1 MKFPWTSRSTSTRSP
16 VDEQPTASRGHG
28 AEGTETGSS
37 RNSVAPETWLASINI
52 DETSRYKAII
62 KFLHARLLACQW
74 ISSTADSPAP
84 CHGLLLRR
92 SRGVYISEP
101 EIVNPLLLAAVQA
114 LNVEVAFTMSTES
127 TRIIASSL
135 QPDQTEVVL
144 PSGSQLQVIDSIR
157 DLSSSPLSLVK
168 KFQYAALLREEHV
181 LLVWHDRLENILD
194 HVADLEE
201 RLLALVRI
209 NPLEDSSAADPRNN
223 VDQVCGTSLP
233 FFSTR
238 NRSVLQSQ
246 VTSPGTSTSHLSV
259 EPVEKYLAVSSKSK
273 AEEAS
278 KTDMEAAPLAES
290 LDRPLALTSA
300 IFVGLAMCLMIVLLL
315 GFGISNLVFQTL
327 IDGGFI
333 RMALIITVPFFLLLS
348 MFFFVVLFTD
358 LFQAAGPIKTLQTN
372 SRFYSA
378 VRPNLNRAWGQGF
391 TPPRITIQMPV
402 YTESLEGV
410 LLPTIRSLQEAVS
423 HYESHG
429 GSATIFINDDGLAY
443 MSPEEQQARIHFYH
457 DNNIAWVARP
467 QNNSEDG
474 YVRKGKFK
482 KASNMNFAL
491 NVSNRVEDEIL
502 HRLAQHLSIS
512 DLIDPAEEAVCYQRA
527 LEHVLESDL
536 RIHAGGD
543 IRIGELIL
551 IVDSDT
557 RVPVD
562 CLLHGAVEMYLS
574 PEVAIVQH
582 ATGVMQVSWDYF
594 ENGIAFFTNLI
605 YSAIQFSVGS
615 GETAPFVGHN
625 AFLRWKAVQ
634 SVGRD
639 DPDGYVTYWSE
650 SHVSED
656 FDLALRLQIAGNV
669 IRLANYH
676 HREFKE
682 GVSLTIYDEL
692 ARWEKYAYGCNEL
705 VFNPLRTWLWRGP
718 CTRLFMTFLWSNLQL
733 SSKLTILGYISSYYA
748 IASGFPLSI
757 LNYFLVGWFNGYL
770 DKFYMESWKIF
781 LSLIIVFSGFGNV
794 TLAIIRYRLGEK
806 SLGPALLENFKW
818 MPMFAI
824 FFGGLSF
831 HLSRAILAHMF
842 SINMQWGTTAKEKI
856 NSNFFK
862 EMPKIFQTFKWLYAV
877 LLPLVLGMI
886 YLGCFAPRGWEITSV
901 AAVVPASVMVVSH
914 AMLPVVLNPSLMVFN
929 Y

>member
-157 DLSSSPLSLVK
+157 DLSSSPPSLVK

-201 RLLALVRI
+201 RLLAL
-209 NPLEDSSAADPRNN
+209 
-223 VDQVCGTSLP
+223 VCGTSLP

-278 KTDMEAAPLAES
+278 KTDMEAAPPAES

-391 TPPRITIQMPV
+391 TPHGSPSRCL
-402 YTESLEGV
+402 YTRSHWRVSSYRQFEVSKKPSL
-410 LLPTIRSLQEAVS
+410 I
-423 HYESHG
+423 
-429 GSATIFINDDGLAY
+429 
-443 MSPEEQQARIHFYH
+443 MSPMERGWI
-457 DNNIAWVARP
+457 RP
-467 QNNSEDG
+467 ERQ
-474 YVRKGKFK
+474 VQ

-491 NVSNRVEDEIL
+491 NVSNRVEDEML

-615 GETAPFVGHN
+615 GETAPFRCN
-625 AFLRWKAVQ
+625 PSAVTI
-634 SVGRD
+634 
-639 DPDGYVTYWSE
+639 PM
-650 SHVSED
+650 ED

-886 YLGCFAPRGWEITSV
+886 YLGCFAPGVGDHFCCCCRAGVRYDCLTCDV
-901 AAVVPASVMVVSH
+901 AGGVEPFVDGV
-914 AMLPVVLNPSLMVFN
+914 
-929 Y
+929 

>member
-1 MKFPWTSRSTSTRSP
+1 
-16 VDEQPTASRGHG
+16 
-28 AEGTETGSS
+28 
-37 RNSVAPETWLASINI
+37 
-52 DETSRYKAII
+52 
-62 KFLHARLLACQW
+62 
-74 ISSTADSPAP
+74 
-84 CHGLLLRR
+84 
-92 SRGVYISEP
+92 
-101 EIVNPLLLAAVQA
+101 
-114 LNVEVAFTMSTES
+114 
-127 TRIIASSL
+127 
-135 QPDQTEVVL
+135 
-144 PSGSQLQVIDSIR
+144 
-157 DLSSSPLSLVK
+157 
-168 KFQYAALLREEHV
+168 
-181 LLVWHDRLENILD
+181 
-194 HVADLEE
+194 
-201 RLLALVRI
+201 
-209 NPLEDSSAADPRNN
+209 
-223 VDQVCGTSLP
+223 
-233 FFSTR
+233 
-238 NRSVLQSQ
+238 
-246 VTSPGTSTSHLSV
+246 
-259 EPVEKYLAVSSKSK
+259 
-273 AEEAS
+273 
-278 KTDMEAAPLAES
+278 
-290 LDRPLALTSA
+290 
-300 IFVGLAMCLMIVLLL
+300 MIVLLL

-378 VRPNLNRAWGQGF
+378 
-391 TPPRITIQMPV
+391 MPV

-474 YVRKGKFK
+474 Y
-482 KASNMNFAL
+482 
-491 NVSNRVEDEIL
+491 DEIL

-615 GETAPFVGHN
+615 GETAPFRCN
-625 AFLRWKAVQ
+625 PSAV
-634 SVGRD
+634 
-639 DPDGYVTYWSE
+639 
-650 SHVSED
+650 
-656 FDLALRLQIAGNV
+656 
-669 IRLANYH
+669 
-676 HREFKE
+676 
-682 GVSLTIYDEL
+682 TIPMD
-692 ARWEKYAYGCNEL
+692 
-705 VFNPLRTWLWRGP
+705 
-718 CTRLFMTFLWSNLQL
+718 
-733 SSKLTILGYISSYYA
+733 YA

-886 YLGCFAPRGWEITSV
+886 YLGCFAPGVGDHFCCCCRAGVRYGCLTCDV
-901 AAVVPASVMVVSH
+901 AGGVEPFVDGV
-914 AMLPVVLNPSLMVFN
+914 
-929 Y
+929 